1 MNVLGMYRYPLYYLN
16 LQIKIV
22 QHIIFTNTHITYLQ
36 HKKTL

>member
-1 MNVLGMYRYPLYYLN
+1 MNVLGMYQYPLYYLN

-22 QHIIFTNTHITYLQ
+22 QRNIFTNTHITYLQ